1 MIFLN
6 DNEKSILLF
15 FQLLR
20 DNHYVKHEIRHVLDH
35 DKKSITAS
43 AIFFWITPVKYFK

>member
-6 DNEKSILLF
+6 DNQKSILLF

-20 DNHYVKHEIRHVLDH
+20 DNHYAKHAIHPVFN
-35 DKKSITAS
+35 KSITAS
-43 AIFFWITPVKYFK
+43 AIFFWITRVKYFK